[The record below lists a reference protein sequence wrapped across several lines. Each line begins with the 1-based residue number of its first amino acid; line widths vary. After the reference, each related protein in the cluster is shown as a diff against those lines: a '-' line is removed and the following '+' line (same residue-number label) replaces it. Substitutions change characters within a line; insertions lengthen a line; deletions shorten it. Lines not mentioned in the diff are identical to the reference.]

1 MKLSSLRP
9 TKGATSNR
17 KRVGRGHGSGLGR
30 TAGRG
35 EKGYHSRSGSKN
47 RSWFEGGQMPLHR
60 RLPKRGFSNY
70 LFRKQYQ
77 IVNLR
82 DIDALNLEEIDSKK
96 LFDNGLIRS
105 FLQPVKILGNGDV
118 SKAIK
123 IKATTFSKSA
133 ILNIEKAGGE
143 VELQ

>member
-82 DIDALNLEEIDSKK
+82 DIDALNLEEIDSKI

-105 FLQPVKILGNGDV
+105 FLQPVKVLGDGDV

-133 ILNIEKAGGE
+133 ILKIEKAGGE

>member
-1 MKLSSLRP
+1 MDLTSLRP
-9 TKGATSNR
+9 AKGATFNR

-47 RSWFEGGQMPLHR
+47 RSWFEGGQMPIHR

-82 DIDALNLEEIDSKK
+82 DIDALNMDEIDSKK
-96 LFDNGLIRS
+96 LFDNGLITS
-105 FLQPVKILGNGDV
+105 SLQPVKVLGDGEIK
-118 SKAIK
+118 KAIK
-123 IKATTFSKSA
+123 IKATSFSQSA
-133 ILNIEKAGGE
+133 ILKIEKVGGKI
-143 VELQ
+143 ELQ

>member
-1 MKLSSLRP
+1 MELSSLAP
-9 TKGATSNR
+9 NKGATSNR

-105 FLQPVKILGNGDV
+105 FLQPVKILGDGDV

-133 ILNIEKAGGE
+133 ILKIEKAGGE

>member
-1 MKLSSLRP
+1 MKLSSLGP

-133 ILNIEKAGGE
+133 ILKIEKAGGE

>member
-82 DIDALNLEEIDSKK
+82 DIDALNLEEIDSKI

-105 FLQPVKILGNGDV
+105 FLQPVKILGDGDV

-123 IKATTFSKSA
+123 IKATKFSKSA
-133 ILNIEKAGGE
+133 ILKIEKAGGKA
-143 VELQ
+143 ELQ

>member
-1 MKLSSLRP
+1 MKLSLLKP
-9 TKGATSNR
+9 AKGATSNR

-35 EKGYHSRSGSKN
+35 EKGYHSRSGSKH
-47 RSWFEGGQMPLHR
+47 RPWFEGGQMPLHR

-82 DIDALNLEEIDSKK
+82 VIGTLNEDEVDSKK
-96 LFDNGLIRS
+96 LFDNGLIS
-105 FLQPVKILGNGDV
+105 SSLQPVKVLGDGELK
-118 SKAIK
+118 KAIK
-123 IKATTFSKSA
+123 IKATSFSKSA
-133 ILNIEKAGGE
+133 VSKIEKAGGT
-143 VELQ
+143 VEIQ

>member
-82 DIDALNLEEIDSKK
+82 DIDALNLEEINSKK

-105 FLQPVKILGNGDV
+105 FLQPVKVLGDGDV

-133 ILNIEKAGGE
+133 ILKIEKAGGE

>member
-1 MKLSSLRP
+1 MKLSFLKP

-35 EKGYHSRSGSKN
+35 EKGYHSRSGSKH
-47 RSWFEGGQMPLHR
+47 RPWFEGGQMPLHR

-82 DIDALNLEEIDSKK
+82 VIGTLNEDEVDSKK
-96 LFDNGLIRS
+96 LFDNGLIS
-105 FLQPVKILGNGDV
+105 SSLQPVKVLGDGELK
-118 SKAIK
+118 KAIK
-123 IKATTFSKSA
+123 IKATSFSKSA
-133 ILNIEKAGGE
+133 VSKIEKAGGA
-143 VELQ
+143 VEIQ

>member
-105 FLQPVKILGNGDV
+105 FLQPVKILGDGDV

-133 ILNIEKAGGE
+133 ILKIEKAGGAVE
-143 VELQ
+143 VE